1 MLDYTLVSTRATYR
15 MLQPTDVPAFLA
27 LVNACNHGGLRESPN
42 PQERILATFRE
53 LQRNKDRG
61 TLFVF
66 EKEQALVGYCILINT
81 WSNSLGGIL
90 LAVDELHINPAL
102 VDPDLRQDFLQLL
115 AKVAPAEVRA
125 IQVAADA
132 KDKRA
137 LAAYRKMGFHDSGRD
152 FLLMNLELG

>member
-15 MLQPTDVPAFLA
+15 MLQPADVPAFIA
-27 LVNACNHGGLRESPN
+27 LVTSCHSRGPHSLPT

-66 EKEQALVGYCILINT
+66 ERDQALIGYCVLVT
-81 WSNSLGGIL
+81 AWSNQLGGIVL
-90 LAVDELHINPAL
+90 SVDELYI
-102 VDPDLRQDFLQLL
+102 DPRLDDPGIEPDFLQLL

-125 IQVAADA
+125 IQVSADA
-132 KDKRA
+132 RDRRG
-137 LAAYRKMGFHDSGRD
+137 LAAYRKMGFLDSGRSV
-152 FLLMNLELG
+152 LLMKPAPR